1 MSSGSVAKRYA
12 KAFFE
17 VAAEKG
23 QLDTIEK
30 ELQGIQQVM
39 VDNPVFLQLLHH
51 PQIDKK
57 VKKKEINT
65 IFKGQISDITLDFI
79 NLLIDGDRGD
89 ILPSVTTQFVELAN
103 LERGIA
109 DALVTSVKPLTEA
122 EIESIGT
129 KFSEVVNKKIRIQN
143 VVDPSIIGGIIVKI
157 GDRLYDGSVIGKL
170 NRFKQSVLS

>member
-30 ELQGIQQVM
+30 ELQAIQQVM

-65 IFKGQISDITLDFI
+65 IFKGQISDITLDFVS
-79 NLLIDGDRGD
+79 LLIDGDRGD
-89 ILPSVTTQFVELAN
+89 VLPSVTTHFVELAN

-122 EIESIGT
+122 EKESIGA